1 MMCVICFY
9 FIWRKIRWKSWSYL
23 KHGYHWY
30 ETRGIFGQGFC
41 LKVPLILKWFPRSK
55 EPWRSLW
62 RSRGLYSRAFWLS
75 GLSYI
80 SYKIF
85 SFVADILG
93 KSEVVLRIFLENL
106 QFKCKFI
113 NNYLFANQF
122 LKYWTGKLLSK
133 YEHAT
138 FEGIFVQGFCL
149 EVSLP
154 TSGVKKC
161 QHPEWKSVNI
171 RNDKI
176 KSLIFAQKFCH
187 ERLSSKNC
195 WWTPEA

>member
-30 ETRGIFGQGFC
+30 ETKGIFDQGFC
-41 LKVPLILKWFPRSK
+41 LKVPLPV
-55 EPWRSLW
+55 
-62 RSRGLYSRAFWLS
+62 S
-75 GLSYI
+75 GLNDFSVPKSLEEVSGVVEVYI
-80 SYKIF
+80 PVPSGYLVSRTYLI
-85 SFVADILG
+85 
-93 KSEVVLRIFLENL
+93 KSSVLLRIFSENL
-106 QFKCKFI
+106 QFKCNFI

-133 YEHAT
+133 YEHET
-138 FEGIFVQGFCL
+138 FEGIFGQGFCP

-154 TSGVKKC
+154 ISGVKKC
-161 QHPEWKSVNI
+161 QHPEWKSANI